1 MSTIIRLPRK
11 SGVRAPSG
19 SGWHVDWMHPVN
31 QGLLFWYPAI
41 NGIRYDVSGRYRP
54 ISIWPSAYYTANG
67 IAFFDLSS
75 APGDHVEDNLF
86 HFSDAGYLAISVMTR
101 SGSNHGNTI
110 NPIDLKSKTS
120 NDYLKFQCN
129 YNNVWSAE
137 SAAEW
142 NDLTNALTL
151 PGMPASTTPKT
162 LLARVDDGANGSATF
177 DTFVTG
183 EGKRNESTT
192 SARPNVGGLYQ
203 VTLKD
208 DASGTDPRGFANY
221 RAWAGGV
228 ISDTVAETVVEQPWV
243 GLWQKTKLI
252 SLPASAAAATTS
264 TVLRTT
270 KKSGERAPSSI
281 SGINWASPLAE
292 GLIHAVAGGYDSTAR
307 DLVTGE
313 AMTLGTGTT
322 RAAGKLGRALDFNGT
337 SNATAKLST
346 TSFSDAS
353 PFTMASW
360 FQLKN
365 LSNPTSS
372 VSLHQGTD
380 NLHWHVLAW
389 SPGVPAFRFGVR
401 DGSNYFPAVA
411 SYSPSVW
418 EPIFQVGVVHGTT
431 DRRQYINGV
440 EDGTVSD
447 SVDVTL
453 TSIDFFNLG
462 TLHTASQINGSVLLH
477 AAMVWDQR
485 ALSASDVAAL
495 YSPKYRWDI
504 YQQGTRTI
512 SLPAA
517 ASTGLTT
524 IRRKL

>member
-1 MSTIIRLPRK
+1 MATIIRLPRK
-11 SGVRAPSG
+11 SGA
-19 SGWHVDWMHPVN
+19 
-31 QGLLFWYPAI
+31 
-41 NGIRYDVSGRYRP
+41 
-54 ISIWPSAYYTANG
+54 
-67 IAFFDLSS
+67 
-75 APGDHVEDNLF
+75 
-86 HFSDAGYLAISVMTR
+86 R
-101 SGSNHGNTI
+101 S
-110 NPIDLKSKTS
+110 P
-120 NDYLKFQCN
+120 Q
-129 YNNVWSAE
+129 
-137 SAAEW
+137 
-142 NDLTNALTL
+142 
-151 PGMPASTTPKT
+151 
-162 LLARVDDGANGSATF
+162 RVT
-177 DTFVTG
+177 
-183 EGKRNESTT
+183 
-192 SARPNVGGLYQ
+192 
-203 VTLKD
+203 
-208 DASGTDPRGFANY
+208 
-221 RAWAGGV
+221 
-228 ISDTVAETVVEQPWV
+228 
-243 GLWQKTKLI
+243 
-252 SLPASAAAATTS
+252 
-264 TVLRTT
+264 
-270 KKSGERAPSSI
+270 
-281 SGINWASPLAE
+281 GINWASPLAE

-365 LSNPTSS
+365 LSLPTSS

-380 NLHWHVLAW
+380 DLHWHVLAW

-401 DGSNYFPAVA
+401 DGGAYYPAVA
-411 SYSPSVW
+411 SYSPSAW
-418 EPIFQVGVVHGTT
+418 ELISQVGVVHGAT

-440 EDGTVSD
+440 EDGTVSN

-453 TSIDFFNLG
+453 NSTTFFNLG
-462 TLHTASQINGSVLLH
+462 TLHRVAQVNGSVLLH

-504 YQQGTRTI
+504 FQQGTRTI
-512 SLPAA
+512 SLPSAA